1 MAKPAISVLSMMV
14 LNVSNGKPSRFYLKG
29 TDFGANPIVK
39 VNGYNCKKATPKDGV
54 PSVLLHFHDHP
65 QRMTTPGTTG
75 EVNVTISVNNGV
87 DECDPVS
94 VIVYV
99 DDDPNE

>member
-1 MAKPAISVLSMMV
+1 
-14 LNVSNGKPSRFYLKG
+14 
-29 TDFGANPIVK
+29 
-39 VNGYNCKKATPKDGV
+39 
-54 PSVLLHFHDHP
+54 
-65 QRMTTPGTTG
+65 MTNPGTTG

-99 DDDPNE
+99 DDDPTE